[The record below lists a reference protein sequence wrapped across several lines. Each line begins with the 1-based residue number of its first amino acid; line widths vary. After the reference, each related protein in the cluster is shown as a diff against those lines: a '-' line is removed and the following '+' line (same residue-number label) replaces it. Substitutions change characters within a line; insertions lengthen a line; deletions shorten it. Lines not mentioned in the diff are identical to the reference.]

1 MGSLATTLFSLKTVL
16 CNMMIALNRL
26 QLGKVEERKNNQ
38 KHIKNIAFKGKPVCE
53 NSQARKIQ
61 RKH

>member
-1 MGSLATTLFSLKTVL
+1 
-16 CNMMIALNRL
+16 MMIALNRL